1 MKTLRKCECGGEA
14 ELVHGFGWFYV
25 HCPECGACGKEFAAS
40 TKVHGAWPKDAAAD
54 AWNDRV
60 MSEEQP

>member
-1 MKTLRKCECGGEA
+1 MKSLRKCDCGGEA
-14 ELVHGFGWFYV
+14 DLVHSFSQFFV
-25 HCPECGACGKEFAAS
+25 LCNECGACGKEFAAS

-60 MSEEQP
+60 MSSEEP